1 LLGCQTVNSLRTIAR
16 AVLDSAHVLRS
27 GHSAPRK
34 ARILLA
40 YWRLTFKLLA
50 VARFARLRRERFLGF
65 QVEAFDYETLHF
77 LFREIFVRSEYEF
90 VCASGRPLI
99 FDCGANIGM
108 ATLFFK
114 WLYPRAVIHCFEPDR
129 TTFEMLQRNVTV
141 NRLADVQLHNL
152 ALADAVGAVAFFVS
166 ATQQG
171 SLLMSLGP
179 QRTAAGDL
187 KQTVVDAGRL
197 SSFIDGTPV
206 HLVKLDVEGAELAVL
221 TDLVETGAIRRIKEM
236 VIEYHHHV
244 DHRRA
249 TLGDFLALFEN
260 AGFDYQFGAVW
271 TSANA
276 REEFQDVMVRA
287 FRSERLPEA
296 PQPEH

>member
-1 LLGCQTVNSLRTIAR
+1 M
-16 AVLDSAHVLRS
+16 
-27 GHSAPRK
+27 
-34 ARILLA
+34 
-40 YWRLTFKLLA
+40 
-50 VARFARLRRERFLGF
+50 
-65 QVEAFDYETLHF
+65 EAFDYETLHF

-171 SLLMSLGP
+171 SLLMSLDP

-206 HLVKLDVEGAELAVL
+206 DLVKLDVEGAELAVL
-221 TDLVETGAIRRIKEM
+221 TDLSSNTTITSITGAPLWAIFSRCSRTRDSTTNSARYGPRRTRAKSSRTSWCAPS
-236 VIEYHHHV
+236 VRSACLRRLSRNTDVGVRHV
-244 DHRRA
+244 HVLLLRRR
-249 TLGDFLALFEN
+249 LLQRRG
-260 AGFDYQFGAVW
+260 
-271 TSANA
+271 
-276 REEFQDVMVRA
+276 EFK
-287 FRSERLPEA
+287 L
-296 PQPEH
+296 